1 MQMFIVHLFNNYSAQ
16 IYICNKSQCLHIS
29 PSTACHTHCIAVN
42 QDQFQFIFTLRIIQ
56 TCIRY
61 LAIFQD
67 LGYYYQEYGS
77 IYLSIYLSIYI
88 SIYIY
93 LFSYLSIHHR
103 QYSRYIH
110 IYEYIYIIFYFKR
123 CQRFRLATVRKPNL
137 STVSL
142 RALDRD

>member
-1 MQMFIVHLFNNYSAQ
+1 MHSLSSYLSGFGIL
-16 IYICNKSQCLHIS
+16 L
-29 PSTACHTHCIAVN
+29 
-42 QDQFQFIFTLRIIQ
+42 LG
-56 TCIRY
+56 IR
-61 LAIFQD
+61 
-67 LGYYYQEYGS
+67 
-77 IYLSIYLSIYI
+77 IYLSIYLYIYLY
-88 SIYIY
+88 IYIY

-142 RALDRD
+142 RALDRDWNLTRQKAETTLIAFYQVIKNPLSKRNNVNLGCSSNIYREMLS